1 MHDDTLSE
9 IAKAAETLLAT
20 LSTLP
25 PSARADVPAAAELAA
40 GESALAEWLDELQA
54 RGLWAPGI
62 GPTDTTGGQAS

>member
-9 IAKAAETLLAT
+9 IAKAAEMLLAT
-20 LSTLP
+20 LSTRP

-40 GESALAEWLDELQA
+40 AEAHLAEWLDELQA

-62 GPTDTTGGQAS
+62 GPTAATGR